1 MAKQD
6 FEKLARIIRLEMQ
19 SAVGKPSATL
29 SRARTELKSAY
40 LGEPL
45 PGDKRRQE
53 AGWSVAQD
61 RSVLETVEWAKPSLM
76 RVFASQEEIVRF
88 EPRQPE
94 GEDAAEEATNYI
106 NQVVFGSGAF
116 LVVHDLIADALYQ
129 RVAWAKVWWDNTTET
144 VSQEREG
151 LTYDEALAWVVT
163 QPSLEGVTIEGYD
176 EPEDG
181 SRLYRIKSERKED
194 RSGVKIVA
202 LPPERVIWS
211 AESLDIVSARF
222 CAHGEDKTR
231 AELAAEGYPKD
242 RLDGLPDGGERYPE
256 TDVQTRINEDQADTD
271 NETERMTYRV
281 YEAYIKTAGANG
293 PERQKVVFAGDD
305 KNIHILSAESW
316 PMDRPPLFPVSSLPL
331 PHSVAGLSLA
341 DLVMDIQRVRTEL
354 FRQLLDGL
362 ASGNQGE
369 LVVNKTDKSVKVDYD
384 QLMNRR
390 IGGVYETE
398 GAVTITPL
406 PVVSGV
412 AEEAAAAVALTD
424 RIKESRTGV
433 GQQLQGLSADA
444 LQKTATGAAIMD
456 EAVNQR
462 LELIARILA
471 EVFFKPAAIYAL
483 KLNIRH
489 QSEPL
494 QRYVKGRFLSWNPQT
509 WDPFMD
515 AKVSVGLGSGNQGR
529 RVSGLSQI
537 MALQEKIA
545 GALGVN
551 SPVRLTHI
559 VHAAHKL
566 TQALGFGSPEQ
577 FFGTDDDARKY
588 EEMIMAEAQQNQGQ
602 GGQTPEERL
611 IELEIKKGEA
621 QVANRMKVTEAN
633 LAFDQRKLDAE
644 LEMEKVKLE
653 AKILLDQAK
662 MAADNNLKAQQA
674 QADAELAVLK
684 ETLKASQPPAEVTPA
699 EVIL

>member
-1 MAKQD
+1 MNVKNLKQVED
-6 FEKLARIIRLEMQ
+6 LIRREMQ

-45 PGDKRRQE
+45 PRDAERKE
-53 AGWSVAQD
+53 NGWSTTQD

-88 EPRQPE
+88 EPREPE
-94 GEDAAEEATNYI
+94 DEDAAEEATNYI

-116 LVVHDLIADALYQ
+116 MVVHDLIMDALYQ
-129 RVAWAKVWWDNTTET
+129 RVAWAKVWWDET
-144 VSQEREG
+144 FETITQEWDGLSYEEAWAFISAHPAREN
-151 LTYDEALAWVVT
+151 LSVVWYAG
-163 QPSLEGVTIEGYD
+163 PEG
-176 EPEDG
+176 G
-181 SRLYRIKSERKED
+181 SLYRIKEKKKED

-222 CAHGEDKTR
+222 CAHWEDKTR

-242 RLDGLPDGGERYPE
+242 RLDGLPDGGESYPE
-256 TDVQTRINEDQADTD
+256 TDIQTRINEDQADTN

-281 YEAYIKTAGANG
+281 YEAYIKTAGADG
-293 PERQKVVFAGDD
+293 PERQKVVFAGDGD
-305 KNIHILSAESW
+305 KIHILSAEEW
-316 PMDRPPLFPVSSLPL
+316 PMNRPPLFPVSSVPL

-369 LVVNKTDKSVKVDYD
+369 LVITRPDKSCVVDLD
-384 QLMNRR
+384 QIGNRR
-390 IGGVYETE
+390 IGGIYEIF
-398 GAVTITPL
+398 GNATITPL
-406 PVVSGV
+406 PVASGV
-412 AEEAAAAVALTD
+412 AAEAAAAMTVTD
-424 RIKESRTGV
+424 KIKESRTGV
-433 GQQLQGLSADA
+433 GQQLQGLTADA
-444 LQKTATGAAIMD
+444 LQNTATGAAIMD

-471 EVFFKPAAIYAL
+471 EYIFKPIATHVL
-483 KLNIRH
+483 KLTIRH
-489 QSEPL
+489 QPKPMK
-494 QRYVKGRFLSWNPQT
+494 RRVKGRFLTWNPQT
-509 WDPFMD
+509 WDPLMD
-515 AKVSVGLGSGNQGR
+515 VKVSVGLGSGNQGR
-529 RVSGLSQI
+529 RVSGLTQI
-537 MALQEKIA
+537 LNIQEKIVS
-545 GALGVN
+545 GLGVN

-559 VHAAHKL
+559 IHTTHKL
-566 TQALGFGSPEQ
+566 AEALGFGSPEQ
-577 FFGTDDDARKY
+577 FFGTDADAQKY
-588 EEMIMAEAQQNQGQ
+588 EEQILAAAQQNQGQ

-684 ETLKASQPPAEVTPA
+684 ETLKASQPPAEVAPA